1 MPRSFVAVA
10 LVLCAILLPISIAL
24 SNIALGLVSVAVI
37 IRLRRDGDRVVAA
50 WRREPLM
57 SALLLYA
64 AAGLVAALLS
74 GAPAESQRD
83 AIKDLHRLWPL
94 GITVAAL
101 ALDPETP
108 VGPALG
114 ISFGAMALYGIGQ
127 TAFGGRPEGVLVR
140 AHGFVHPV
148 VYGEMMALA
157 VLGGASALLR
167 PRSRRARAAAAAFT
181 IAAFAALILSGTR
194 MALGGVL
201 AGVALMALLE
211 PRARRWVLPALMAGA
226 AAVAAWEFAPIG
238 YRERALS
245 SVLKPGNID
254 GTSTRRIL
262 WDVALKIFR
271 DHPLTG
277 AGPGGYRRLFPLY
290 HPEAIDRQTS
300 WASAHNLYL
309 HQLAERGVL
318 GGAVLFV
325 LCALMIARPVRA
337 ARRGGGT
344 SALWTAGAVAAFLV
358 MSLTETSFQNEQFGA
373 LLMLIWAWG
382 TAILRAPDAVLSPRH
397 GADD

>member
-10 LVLCAILLPISIAL
+10 LVLCAVLLPVSIAL

-37 IRLRRDGDRVVAA
+37 IRLWKDGGKVVGA
-50 WRREPLM
+50 WRREPM
-57 SALLLYA
+57 MAALLLYA
-64 AAGLVAALLS
+64 AAGLIAALLS
-74 GAPAESQRD
+74 SAPAEAQRD
-83 AIKDLHRLWPL
+83 AIKDLHRLWAL

-108 VGPALG
+108 LGPALAV
-114 ISFGAMALYGIGQ
+114 SFGAIALYGIGQ
-127 TAFGGRPEGVLVR
+127 TIFGGRPEGVLVR
-140 AHGFVHPV
+140 AHCFVHPV

-157 VLGGASALLR
+157 VLGGACALLR
-167 PRSRRARAAAAAFT
+167 PQARAARAVAALFT
-181 IAAFAALILSGTR
+181 GLAFAALVLSGTR
-194 MALGGVL
+194 MALGGIL

-211 PRARRWVLPALMAGA
+211 PRVRRWALPTLLAVGA
-226 AAVAAWEFAPIG
+226 AAAAWEFAPIG
-238 YRERALS
+238 YRGRALS
-245 SVLKPGNID
+245 AVFKPENID

-262 WDVALKIFR
+262 WDVALRIFR

-277 AGPGGYRRLFPLY
+277 AGPGGYRRLFSTY
-290 HPEAIDRQTS
+290 HPEAIDRQIN

-318 GGAVLFV
+318 GGAALFV
-325 LCALMIARPVRA
+325 LCALMLARPIRA
-337 ARRGGGT
+337 AHRGGGT

-382 TAILRAPDAVLSPRH
+382 TASLR
-397 GADD
+397 GAAAIGV